1 MADEM
6 NGANATTNT
15 TESAEQSSS
24 SDIAAL
30 QAEISKMRVENEKL
44 KAAQSNASADASKYK
59 RELASRMSDQ
69 EKAAAETKEFIEK
82 LQAENEALK
91 RSQALAEH
99 TAGFI
104 GAGFDNE
111 TATKAAEAF
120 FDKDFKAFMTTL
132 TDFIT
137 AHDKALNADAIRNTP
152 KPGAGSTGA
161 PSMTQEQFDKLG
173 YVERAK
179 LFTEHP
185 DLYKQF
191 TKSE

>member
-6 NGANATTNT
+6 NGANATNETNGT
-15 TESAEQSSS
+15 QEIDLAT
-24 SDIAAL
+24 L
-30 QAEISKMRVENEKL
+30 QAQLAEARSENEKL
-44 KAAQSNASADASKYK
+44 KKAQTNASADASRYK
-59 RELASRMSDQ
+59 KELASRMSEQ
-69 EKAAAETKEFIEK
+69 EKAAAETKEMIEQLK
-82 LQAENEALK
+82 AENEALK

-99 TAGFI
+99 TAGFV
-104 GAGFDNE
+104 GAGFESE
-111 TATKAAEAF
+111 TAKKAAEAF

-152 KPGAGSTGA
+152 KPGTGSTGA

-173 YVERAK
+173 YAERSK
-179 LFTEHP
+179 LFNEQP